1 MFAVLE
7 KRVAMSRRVALL
19 ATAMVASVLPCLAL
33 VVAIYLY
40 NGGKC
45 L

>member
-1 MFAVLE
+1 MSAVLE

-19 ATAMVASVLPCLAL
+19 AEAVVALVLPRPAL

-40 NGGKC
+40 NGKNV
-45 L
+45 